1 MLTGA
6 CALGVLLCCPQA
18 EQAPA
23 LPPAGDIDAADAAEA
38 HAALCRL
45 AHALLLGGAPGR
57 KAAVIARR
65 VP

>member
-1 MLTGA
+1 
-6 CALGVLLCCPQA
+6 VCCPQA